1 MVEKA
6 DGCHGTPLHAHIL
19 AIPCPIA
26 STTDTLLVLYTILQI
41 HLDFI
46 FLRGMLYTQTQQINS
61 VLSGRV
67 SDPWSV
73 LTDQI
78 FSEPLLS
85 T

>member
-6 DGCHGTPLHAHIL
+6 DGCHGTPLHAYIL

-26 STTDTLLVLYTILQI
+26 STTATPLVLYTTLQT

-46 FLRGMLYTQTQQINS
+46 FLRGMFYTQTQQINS
-61 VLSGRV
+61 VLSGRA

-73 LTDQI
+73 LN
-78 FSEPLLS
+78 
-85 T
+85 

>member
-1 MVEKA
+1 MVEEA
-6 DGCHGTPLHAHIL
+6 DGYHGTPLHAYIL

-26 STTDTLLVLYTILQI
+26 STTNTPLVLYTTLQI

-46 FLRGMLYTQTQQINS
+46 FLRGMFYTQTQQINS

-73 LTDQI
+73 LN
-78 FSEPLLS
+78 
-85 T
+85 